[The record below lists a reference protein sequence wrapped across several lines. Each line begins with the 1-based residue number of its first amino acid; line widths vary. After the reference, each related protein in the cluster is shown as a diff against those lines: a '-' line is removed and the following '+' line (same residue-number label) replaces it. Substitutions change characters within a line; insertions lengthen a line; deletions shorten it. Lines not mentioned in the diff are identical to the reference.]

1 MSAASLVAE
10 VALSVCKCTGPYVET
25 HTDGGNPALRD
36 YPWQHAFQAGALA
49 LRSLALVGLTA

>member
-10 VALSVCKCTGPYVET
+10 VALSACKCAGPYVET

-36 YPWQHAFQAGALA
+36 YPWQRFRPAP
-49 LRSLALVGLTA
+49 